1 MKLSIKNPNTNEVNE
16 IKPFDSYMTSEMD
29 LIKELM
35 WLCIEKNETTKHDVF
50 FSLYGHINSISV
62 SYFENGYADNKDSTY
77 ILCAVGVDEKEKLQ
91 QAINELKELV

>member
-1 MKLSIKNPNTNEVNE
+1 MKLSIKSPNTNEVHE
-16 IKPFDSYMTSEMD
+16 VKPFDSYMTSEMD

-50 FSLYGHINSISV
+50 FIFSGLINTITVHYSK
-62 SYFENGYADNKDSTY
+62 NGSMAIEDQFY
-77 ILCAVGVDEKEKLQ
+77 ILIECRITEREKLQ